1 MVFEGEA
8 WTCVPFTEQVIAESV
23 KMTRLLRERKAFLG
37 ANIRKLDIREKAERE
52 GEARRHTVNSKGE
65 RRK

>member
-23 KMTRLLRERKAFLG
+23 KMTRLPREREAFLG